1 MRLRVG
7 HLLDQVAVVAVGA
20 VVRDRHAQ
28 PPGDAAAAVQRLAP
42 GDGQQPGAEGGL
54 AAEAL
59 QLLVD
64 GNERFLRDILGVLG
78 RAERGKGGAVD
89 RAAVALDEL
98 AEGLVVA
105 GLGAANQG
113 QIDGRH
119 RGWRRQAR
127 TG

>member
-1 MRLRVG
+1 MASS
-7 HLLDQVAVVAVGA
+7 QV
-20 VVRDRHAQ
+20 RND
-28 PPGDAAAAVQRLAP
+28 
-42 GDGQQPGAEGGL
+42 GL

-64 GNERFLRDILGVLG
+64 GNERLLRHIVGVLG

-105 GLGAANQG
+105 GLRAANQG
-113 QIDGRH
+113 QIHGR
-119 RGWRRQAR
+119 GSGLATTAR
-127 TG
+127 STW